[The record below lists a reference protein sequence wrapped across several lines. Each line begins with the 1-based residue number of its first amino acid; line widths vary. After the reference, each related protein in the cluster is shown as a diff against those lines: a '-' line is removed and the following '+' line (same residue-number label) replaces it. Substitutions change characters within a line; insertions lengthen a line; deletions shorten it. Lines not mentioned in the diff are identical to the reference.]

1 MSKDYRDLFL
11 NREKQMKIRIALGI
25 ELSSEEINFS
35 NSLLF
40 FDKNLNIY
48 KNKDRARPIQLNEP
62 ENNQEYLKRFQK
74 MKRYKSQVDN
84 LIKIKDGK
92 EVYSIKSS

>member
-1 MSKDYRDLFL
+1 MSKDYRDLFF

>member
-1 MSKDYRDLFL
+1 
-11 NREKQMKIRIALGI
+11 MKIRIALGI

-48 KNKDRARPIQLNEP
+48 KNKDRARPI
-62 ENNQEYLKRFQK
+62 
-74 MKRYKSQVDN
+74 
-84 LIKIKDGK
+84 
-92 EVYSIKSS
+92 